1 MANIRVKLNDDG
13 EFEDGEVGI
22 NGDSDASLNSSDN
35 AELKSTVSRRKAI
48 HQVIDLQQD
57 AYRIAR
63 KLAERISPTP
73 VPSVPIDPKLD
84 ITNDDLARLASAFST
99 VLGGW
104 TKAQDTK
111 REIKGKGKP
120 MPVPSK
126 PTTNRKSI
134 TYEIDETAIAPTLMN
149 DAPASPGTK

>member
-1 MANIRVKLNDDG
+1 MANTQLKANDEEEFDG
-13 EFEDGEVGI
+13 DEEGENEDSE
-22 NGDSDASLNSSDN
+22 ASINSSDN
-35 AELKSTVSRRKAI
+35 AELKPAVSRRKAI

-73 VPSVPIDPKLD
+73 FPVDPKED
-84 ITNDDLARLASAFST
+84 ISNDELARLSSAFST
-99 VLGGW
+99 VTGGW
-104 TKAQDTK
+104 TKLQDTK

-126 PTTNRKSI
+126 PTNRKAI
-134 TYEIDETAIAPTLMN
+134 TYEVSETNGHVLN
-149 DAPASPGTK
+149 DSPATP